1 MLTKQEDRYRES
13 AKTSEEKRKEEYQ
26 KSQNANYRA
35 FNSALTRL
43 NKMKKETTFEARSNG
58 LNQLISTI
66 SGAGSPESKLERLL
80 FSFYKMKEGDSYPY
94 EDIKD
99 AKGDFIRRSP
109 EDIRDGLKSVL
120 FDEEVKST
128 VIESSFTIEAV
139 VDWDFT
145 DMARLIKPLYD
156 AFDPAP
162 VINYE
167 IKEEVLAV
175 SIQTVD
181 EKDTRQ
187 IKQYMEDI
195 FTVIEYKTESKNIMT
210 TLYEVIL
217 ELYNDT
223 FGEYPTFYV
232 KQQGPLADYIRNLKT
247 SLFRLKYKAEK
258 EADMKEGP
266 STMQGEKTAPATFS
280 DIELTRDNIK
290 EKLNGMKAKK
300 KEIKEQIKSLGGID
314 VEERMEEYQETI
326 NSEIEDVKL
335 QLAELKE
342 RYDTASAKRKDLEQK
357 RKDLEQKKE
366 TLTAV
371 EWKEAGEKIKQLE
384 EELPQY
390 QRTLAIIDEQGIKL
404 RSEMK
409 ILQELNLARNRVE
422 SELVESFDEQIENL
436 LSLED
441 KITKLTKELELDDET
456 FRRIKMAYKEL
467 PVEEEPKR
475 ERKPESIT
483 QESRP
488 EQYVGE
494 KYREWITTSTKYQQ
508 LILAI
513 SRKID
518 VEMKQMRK
526 YIQSNAKMLS
536 QKESLVDYFKELKQ
550 TPIGFSEEDEEG
562 LSTFELVVALNRPT
576 LTDEDLSDLQELII
590 EALKLKRKLQRI
602 RRKKE

>member
-1 MLTKQEDRYRES
+1 MLTKQEDKYRES

-128 VIESSFTIEAV
+128 VIESSFTIEAEIKNIA
-139 VDWDFT
+139 D
-145 DMARLIKPLYD
+145 LIKPLYD

-162 VINYE
+162 VINY
-167 IKEEVLAV
+167 KSEEEFVSI

-181 EKDTRQ
+181 EKDTRE

-195 FTVIEYKTESKNIMT
+195 FTVLEYKTESKNIMT

-232 KQQGPLADYIRNLKT
+232 KQQGPLADYIRNLKA
-247 SLFRLKYKAEK
+247 SIFRM
-258 EADMKEGP
+258 ADTKEGFTTIEREETP
-266 STMQGEKTAPATFS
+266 IS
-280 DIELTRDNIK
+280 DNYIEMARDTIR
-290 EKLNGMKAKK
+290 ERLDGIKAKK
-300 KEIKEQIKSLGGID
+300 KEIKKQIKSLGEID
-314 VEERMEEYQETI
+314 VEERIEEYQEWI
-326 NSEIEDVKL
+326 DSRIEHFEFR
-335 QLAELKE
+335 LAELKKKST
-342 RYDTASAKRKDLEQK
+342 TANEKQKKLEQEK
-357 RKDLEQKKE
+357 NDLEQKKG

-371 EWKEAGEKIKQLE
+371 EWKGAGERIKQIEEQLPEYRKLLE
-384 EELPQY
+384 
-390 QRTLAIIDEQGIKL
+390 IIDKRGVEL

-422 SELVESFDEQIENL
+422 SELVESFDEQMENL
-436 LSLED
+436 LALED

-456 FRRIKMAYKEL
+456 FRRIKMTYRKL
-467 PVEEEPKR
+467 PAEEEPKR

-488 EQYVGE
+488 EQYAGE
-494 KYREWITTSTKYQQ
+494 KYREWITASTKYQQ

-526 YIQSNAKMLS
+526 YIQSNAEMLS
-536 QKESLVDYFKELKQ
+536 KKESLVDYFKELKE
-550 TPIGFSEEDEEG
+550 TPIDFSEEGEEG
-562 LSTFELVVALNRPT
+562 LSTFELVIALNKPT

-602 RRKKE
+602 RGKKK

>member
-1 MLTKQEDRYRES
+1 MLTKQEDRYKES

-128 VIESSFTIEAV
+128 VIESSFTIEAEIKNIA
-139 VDWDFT
+139 D
-145 DMARLIKPLYD
+145 LIKPLYD

-162 VINYE
+162 VINY
-167 IKEEVLAV
+167 KSEEEFVSI

-181 EKDTRQ
+181 EKDTRE

-195 FTVIEYKTESKNIMT
+195 FTVLEYKTESKNIMT

-232 KQQGPLADYIRNLKT
+232 KQQGPLADYIRNLKA
-247 SLFRLKYKAEK
+247 SIFRM
-258 EADMKEGP
+258 ADTKEGFTTIEREETP
-266 STMQGEKTAPATFS
+266 IS
-280 DIELTRDNIK
+280 DNYIEMARDTIR
-290 EKLNGMKAKK
+290 ERLDGIKAKK
-300 KEIKEQIKSLGGID
+300 KEIKKQIKSLGEID
-314 VEERMEEYQETI
+314 VEERIEEYQEWI
-326 NSEIEDVKL
+326 DSRIRHFEFR
-335 QLAELKE
+335 LAELKKKST
-342 RYDTASAKRKDLEQK
+342 TANEKQKKLEQEK
-357 RKDLEQKKE
+357 NDLEQKKG

-371 EWKEAGEKIKQLE
+371 EWKRAGERIKQIEEQLPEYRKLLE
-384 EELPQY
+384 
-390 QRTLAIIDEQGIKL
+390 IIDKRGVEL

-422 SELVESFDEQIENL
+422 SELVESFDEQMENL
-436 LSLED
+436 LALED

-456 FRRIKMAYKEL
+456 FRRIKMTYREL
-467 PVEEEPKR
+467 PAEEEPKR

-488 EQYVGE
+488 EQYAGE
-494 KYREWITTSTKYQQ
+494 KYREWITASTKYQQ

-536 QKESLVDYFKELKQ
+536 QKESLVDYFKELKE
-550 TPIGFSEEDEEG
+550 TPINFSEEDEEG
-562 LSTFELVVALNRPT
+562 LSTFELVVALNKPT
-576 LTDEDLSDLQELII
+576 LTDEDLSDLQGLII

-602 RRKKE
+602 RGKKK

>member
-43 NKMKKETTFEARSNG
+43 NKMKRETTFEARSNG

-128 VIESSFTIEAV
+128 VIESSFTIEAEIGNI
-139 VDWDFT
+139 
-145 DMARLIKPLYD
+145 AELIKPLYD

-167 IKEEVLAV
+167 TIEEFVAI

-181 EKDTRQ
+181 EKDTRE

-232 KQQGPLADYIRNLKT
+232 KQQGPLADYIRNLKASIFRMADVREGFTTIERKKST
-247 SLFRLKYKAEK
+247 STL
-258 EADMKEGP
+258 
-266 STMQGEKTAPATFS
+266 S
-280 DIELTRDNIK
+280 DIEMARDNIK

-342 RYDTASAKRKDLEQK
+342 KYDTANAKRKDLEQK
-357 RKDLEQKKE
+357 RKDLEQKKG

-456 FRRIKMAYKEL
+456 FRRIKMTYREL
-467 PVEEEPKR
+467 PAEEKPKR
-475 ERKPESIT
+475 ERKPESTT

-494 KYREWITTSTKYQQ
+494 EYREWITTSTKYQQ

-526 YIQSNAKMLS
+526 YIQSNARMLS
-536 QKESLVDYFKELKQ
+536 QKESLVDYFKELKD
-550 TPIGFSEEDEEG
+550 TPIGFSEEDGEG
-562 LSTFELVVALNRPT
+562 LTTFELVVALNKPT

-602 RRKKE
+602 RGKKE

>member
-1 MLTKQEDRYRES
+1 MLTKQEDRYKES

-43 NKMKKETTFEARSNG
+43 NKMKKKTTFEARSNG

-128 VIESSFTIEAV
+128 VIESSFTIEAEIKNIA
-139 VDWDFT
+139 D
-145 DMARLIKPLYD
+145 LIKPLYD
-156 AFDPAP
+156 
-162 VINYE
+162 
-167 IKEEVLAV
+167 
-175 SIQTVD
+175 
-181 EKDTRQ
+181 
-187 IKQYMEDI
+187 I
-195 FTVIEYKTESKNIMT
+195 FTVIKYKTESKNIMT

-232 KQQGPLADYIRNLKT
+232 KQQGPLADYIRNLKA
-247 SLFRLKYKAEK
+247 SIFRM
-258 EADMKEGP
+258 ADKGEGFA
-266 STMQGEKTAPATFS
+266 TIGREKTAPAFS
-280 DIELTRDNIK
+280 DIELARDTIR
-290 EKLNGMKAKK
+290 ERLDGIKAKK
-300 KEIKEQIKSLGGID
+300 KEIKEQIKSLGEID

-326 NSEIEDVKL
+326 NSEIEDVKSR
-335 QLAELKE
+335 LAELKE
-342 RYDTASAKRKDLEQK
+342 RYDTANAKRKDLEQE
-357 RKDLEQKKE
+357 RKDLEQKKG
-366 TLTAV
+366 TLTAI
-371 EWKEAGEKIKQLE
+371 EWKKAGERIKQIE

-390 QRTLAIIDEQGIKL
+390 QRTLAIIDEQGVKL
-404 RSEMK
+404 KSEMK
-409 ILQELNLARNRVE
+409 ILQELNLARNRME
-422 SELVESFDEQIENL
+422 SELGESFGEQVDNL
-436 LSLED
+436 LALED
-441 KITKLTKELELDDET
+441 KITKLTKELELDAET

-467 PVEEEPKR
+467 PAEEEPKR

-488 EQYVGE
+488 EQYAGE
-494 KYREWITTSTKYQQ
+494 KYREWITASTKYQQ

-526 YIQSNAKMLS
+526 YIQSNAEMLS
-536 QKESLVDYFKELKQ
+536 KKESLVDYFKELKE
-550 TPIGFSEEDEEG
+550 TPIDFSEEDEEG
-562 LSTFELVVALNRPT
+562 LSTFELVMALNKPT

-602 RRKKE
+602 RGKKK

>member
-43 NKMKKETTFEARSNG
+43 NKMKRETTFEARSNG

-94 EDIKD
+94 EDIRD

-128 VIESSFTIEAV
+128 VIESSFTIEAEIGNI
-139 VDWDFT
+139 
-145 DMARLIKPLYD
+145 AELIKPLYD

-167 IKEEVLAV
+167 TIEEFVAI

-181 EKDTRQ
+181 EKDTRE

-232 KQQGPLADYIRNLKT
+232 KQQGPLADYIRNLKASIFRMADVREGFTTIERKKST
-247 SLFRLKYKAEK
+247 STL
-258 EADMKEGP
+258 
-266 STMQGEKTAPATFS
+266 S
-280 DIELTRDNIK
+280 DIEMARDNIK

-300 KEIKEQIKSLGGID
+300 KEIKEQIKSLGEID
-314 VEERMEEYQETI
+314 VGERMEEYQETI

-342 RYDTASAKRKDLEQK
+342 KYDTANAKRKDLEQK
-357 RKDLEQKKE
+357 RKDLEQKKG

-422 SELVESFDEQIENL
+422 SELGESFGEQMENL

-456 FRRIKMAYKEL
+456 FRRIKMTYREL
-467 PVEEEPKR
+467 PAEEKPKR
-475 ERKPESIT
+475 ERKPESTT

-494 KYREWITTSTKYQQ
+494 EYREWITTSTKYQQ

-526 YIQSNAKMLS
+526 YIQSNARMLS
-536 QKESLVDYFKELKQ
+536 QKESLVDYFKELKD
-550 TPIGFSEEDEEG
+550 TPIGFSEEDGEG
-562 LSTFELVVALNRPT
+562 LTTFELVVALNKPT

-602 RRKKE
+602 RGKKE

>member
-43 NKMKKETTFEARSNG
+43 NKMKRETTFEARSNG

-94 EDIKD
+94 EDIRD

-181 EKDTRQ
+181 EKDPRE

-232 KQQGPLADYIRNLKT
+232 KQQGPLADYIRNLKASIFRMADVREGFTTIERKKST
-247 SLFRLKYKAEK
+247 STL
-258 EADMKEGP
+258 
-266 STMQGEKTAPATFS
+266 S
-280 DIELTRDNIK
+280 DIEMARDNIK

-342 RYDTASAKRKDLEQK
+342 KYDTANAKRKDLEQK
-357 RKDLEQKKE
+357 RKDLEQKKG

-422 SELVESFDEQIENL
+422 SELGESFGEQMENL

-475 ERKPESIT
+475 ERKPESTT

-494 KYREWITTSTKYQQ
+494 EYREWITTSTKYQQ

-526 YIQSNAKMLS
+526 YIQSNARMLS
-536 QKESLVDYFKELKQ
+536 QKESLVDYFKELKD
-550 TPIGFSEEDEEG
+550 TPIGFSEEDGEG
-562 LSTFELVVALNRPT
+562 LTTFELVVALNKPT

-602 RRKKE
+602 RGKKE

>member
-43 NKMKKETTFEARSNG
+43 NKMKRETTFEARSNG

-128 VIESSFTIEAV
+128 VIESSFTIEAEIGNI
-139 VDWDFT
+139 
-145 DMARLIKPLYD
+145 AELIKPLYD

-167 IKEEVLAV
+167 TIEEFVAI

-181 EKDTRQ
+181 EKDTRE

-232 KQQGPLADYIRNLKT
+232 KQQGPLADYIRNLKA
-247 SLFRLKYKAEK
+247 SIFRM
-258 EADMKEGP
+258 ADVREGF
-266 STMQGEKTAPATFS
+266 TTIEREKTTPTLS

-300 KEIKEQIKSLGGID
+300 KEIKEQIKSLGEID
-314 VEERMEEYQETI
+314 VGERMEEYQETI

-342 RYDTASAKRKDLEQK
+342 KYDTANAKRKDLEQK
-357 RKDLEQKKE
+357 RKDLEQKKG

-409 ILQELNLARNRVE
+409 ILQELNLAWNRVE
-422 SELVESFDEQIENL
+422 SELGESFGEQMENL

-456 FRRIKMAYKEL
+456 FRRIKMTYREL
-467 PVEEEPKR
+467 PAEEKPKR
-475 ERKPESIT
+475 ERKPESTT

-494 KYREWITTSTKYQQ
+494 EYREWITTSTKYQQ

-526 YIQSNAKMLS
+526 YIQSNARMLS
-536 QKESLVDYFKELKQ
+536 QKESLVDYFKELKD
-550 TPIGFSEEDEEG
+550 TPIGFSEEDGEG
-562 LSTFELVVALNRPT
+562 LTTFELVVALNKPT

-602 RRKKE
+602 RGKKE

>member
-128 VIESSFTIEAV
+128 VIESSFTIEAEIENIA
-139 VDWDFT
+139 D
-145 DMARLIKPLYD
+145 LIKPLYD

-167 IKEEVLAV
+167 NIEEFVAI

-181 EKDTRQ
+181 EKDTRE

-232 KQQGPLADYIRNLKT
+232 KQQGPLADYIRNLQA
-247 SLFRLKYKAEK
+247 SIFRM
-258 EADMKEGP
+258 ADMEEGI
-266 STMQGEKTAPATFS
+266 TTIEREKTAPAFS
-280 DIELTRDNIK
+280 GIESSRDSIRK
-290 EKLNGMKAKK
+290 KLNDMKAKK
-300 KEIKEQIKSLGGID
+300 KEIKEHIKSLGEID

-326 NSEIEDVKL
+326 NSEIEEAKL
-335 QLAELKE
+335 QLADLKE
-342 RYDTASAKRKDLEQK
+342 KYDIANSKRKDLEQK
-357 RKDLEQKKE
+357 RKDLEQKKG

-371 EWKEAGEKIKQLE
+371 EWKEAGEKIKQIE
-384 EELPQY
+384 EELPEY
-390 QRTLAIIDEQGIKL
+390 QRILVVVDKEGVKL

-422 SELVESFDEQIENL
+422 SELGESFSEQVENL
-436 LSLED
+436 LALED

-456 FRRIKMAYKEL
+456 FRRIKSYSRL
-467 PVEEEPKR
+467 PAEEEPKR
-475 ERKPESIT
+475 ERKPESVT

-494 KYREWITTSTKYQQ
+494 EYREWITASTKYQQ

-536 QKESLVDYFKELKQ
+536 QKESLVDYFKELKEA
-550 TPIGFSEEDEEG
+550 PIGFSEEDEEG
-562 LSTFELVVALNRPT
+562 LTTFELVVALNKPT

-602 RRKKE
+602 RGKKE

>member
-35 FNSALTRL
+35 FNSALSRLTR
-43 NKMKKETTFEARSNG
+43 MKKETTFEARSNG

-128 VIESSFTIEAV
+128 VIESSFMIEAEIG
-139 VDWDFT
+139 DI
-145 DMARLIKPLYD
+145 AGLIKPLYD
-156 AFDPAP
+156 EFDPAP

-167 IKEEVLAV
+167 TIEEFVAI

-187 IKQYMEDI
+187 IKQYMENI
-195 FTVIEYKTESKNIMT
+195 FTVIEHKTESKNIMT

-232 KQQGPLADYIRNLKT
+232 KQQGPLADYIRNLKA
-247 SLFRLKYKAEK
+247 SIFRM
-258 EADMKEGP
+258 ADMKEGF
-266 STMQGEKTAPATFS
+266 TTIEREKTAPAFS

-290 EKLNGMKAKK
+290 ERLNGMKAKK
-300 KEIKEQIKSLGGID
+300 KEIKEQIKSLGEID

-326 NSEIEDVKL
+326 NSEIEEAKL
-335 QLAELKE
+335 QLADLKE
-342 RYDTASAKRKDLEQK
+342 KYDIANSKRKDLEQK
-357 RKDLEQKKE
+357 RKDLEQKKG

-371 EWKEAGEKIKQLE
+371 EWKEAGEKIKQIE
-384 EELPQY
+384 EELPEY
-390 QRTLAIIDEQGIKL
+390 QRILTIVDKEGVKL

-422 SELVESFDEQIENL
+422 SELGESFGEQVDNL
-436 LSLED
+436 LALED

-467 PVEEEPKR
+467 PAKEEPKR
-475 ERKPESIT
+475 ERKPESTT

-494 KYREWITTSTKYQQ
+494 EYREWITASTKYQQ

-536 QKESLVDYFKELKQ
+536 QKESLVDYFKELKE

-562 LSTFELVVALNRPT
+562 LTTFELVVALNRPT
-576 LTDEDLSDLQELII
+576 LTDEDLSDLQGLII

-602 RRKKE
+602 RRKEE

>member
-66 SGAGSPESKLERLL
+66 SGTGSPESKLERLL

-128 VIESSFTIEAV
+128 VIESSFTIEAEIG
-139 VDWDFT
+139 DI
-145 DMARLIKPLYD
+145 AELIKPLYD
-156 AFDPAP
+156 EFDPAP

-167 IKEEVLAV
+167 TIEEFVAI

-181 EKDTRQ
+181 EKDTRK
-187 IKQYMEDI
+187 IKQYMKDI

-232 KQQGPLADYIRNLKT
+232 KQQGPLADYIRSLKA
-247 SLFRLKYKAEK
+247 SIFRM
-258 EADMKEGP
+258 ADMKEGF
-266 STMQGEKTAPATFS
+266 TTIEREKTTPTLS

-300 KEIKEQIKSLGGID
+300 KEIKEQIKSLGEID

-326 NSEIEDVKL
+326 NSEIEEVKL
-335 QLAELKE
+335 QLANLKE
-342 RYDTASAKRKDLEQK
+342 RYDTVNSKRKDLEQK
-357 RKDLEQKKE
+357 RKDLEQKKG

-371 EWKEAGEKIKQLE
+371 EWKEAGEKIKQIE
-384 EELPQY
+384 EELPEY
-390 QRTLAIIDEQGIKL
+390 KKVLVLVDKDGVKL

-422 SELVESFDEQIENL
+422 SELGESFGEQMENL
-436 LSLED
+436 LALED

-467 PVEEEPKR
+467 PAEEEPKR

-494 KYREWITTSTKYQQ
+494 QYREWITASTKYQQ

-536 QKESLVDYFKELKQ
+536 QKKSLVDYFKELKD

-562 LSTFELVVALNRPT
+562 LSTFELVVALNKPT

>member
-128 VIESSFTIEAV
+128 VIESSFTIEAEIENIA
-139 VDWDFT
+139 D
-145 DMARLIKPLYD
+145 LIKPLYD

-167 IKEEVLAV
+167 NIEEFVAI

-181 EKDTRQ
+181 EKDTRE

-232 KQQGPLADYIRNLKT
+232 KQQGPLADYIRNLQA
-247 SLFRLKYKAEK
+247 SIFRM
-258 EADMKEGP
+258 ADMEEGI
-266 STMQGEKTAPATFS
+266 TTIEREKTAPAFS
-280 DIELTRDNIK
+280 GIESSRDSIRK
-290 EKLNGMKAKK
+290 KLNDMKAKK
-300 KEIKEQIKSLGGID
+300 KEIKEHIKSLGEID

-326 NSEIEDVKL
+326 NSEIEEAKL
-335 QLAELKE
+335 QLADLKE
-342 RYDTASAKRKDLEQK
+342 KYDIANSKRKDLEQK
-357 RKDLEQKKE
+357 RKDLEQKKG

-371 EWKEAGEKIKQLE
+371 EWKEAGEKIKQIE
-384 EELPQY
+384 EELPEY
-390 QRTLAIIDEQGIKL
+390 QRILVVVDKEGVKL

-422 SELVESFDEQIENL
+422 SELGESFSEQIENL
-436 LSLED
+436 LALED

-456 FRRIKMAYKEL
+456 FRRIKSYSRL
-467 PVEEEPKR
+467 PAEEEPKR
-475 ERKPESIT
+475 ERKPESVT

-494 KYREWITTSTKYQQ
+494 EYREWITASTKYQQ

-536 QKESLVDYFKELKQ
+536 QKESLVDYFKELKEA
-550 TPIGFSEEDEEG
+550 PIGFSEEDEEG
-562 LSTFELVVALNRPT
+562 LTTFELVVALNKPT

-602 RRKKE
+602 RRKEE

>member
-1 MLTKQEDRYRES
+1 
-13 AKTSEEKRKEEYQ
+13 
-26 KSQNANYRA
+26 
-35 FNSALTRL
+35 
-43 NKMKKETTFEARSNG
+43 
-58 LNQLISTI
+58 
-66 SGAGSPESKLERLL
+66 
-80 FSFYKMKEGDSYPY
+80 MKEGDSYPY

-128 VIESSFTIEAV
+128 VIESSFTIEAEIENIA
-139 VDWDFT
+139 D
-145 DMARLIKPLYD
+145 LIKPLYD

-167 IKEEVLAV
+167 NIEEFVAI

-181 EKDTRQ
+181 EKDTRE

-232 KQQGPLADYIRNLKT
+232 KQQGPLADYIRNLQA
-247 SLFRLKYKAEK
+247 SIFRM
-258 EADMKEGP
+258 ADMEEGI
-266 STMQGEKTAPATFS
+266 TTIEREKTAPAFS
-280 DIELTRDNIK
+280 GIESSRDSIRK
-290 EKLNGMKAKK
+290 KLNDMKAKK
-300 KEIKEQIKSLGGID
+300 KEIKEHIKSLGEID

-326 NSEIEDVKL
+326 NSEIEEAKL
-335 QLAELKE
+335 QLADLKE
-342 RYDTASAKRKDLEQK
+342 KYDIANSKRKDLEQK
-357 RKDLEQKKE
+357 RKDLEQKKG

-371 EWKEAGEKIKQLE
+371 EWKEAGEKIKQIE
-384 EELPQY
+384 EELPEY
-390 QRTLAIIDEQGIKL
+390 QRILVVVDKEGVKL

-422 SELVESFDEQIENL
+422 SELGESFSEQVENL
-436 LSLED
+436 LALED

-456 FRRIKMAYKEL
+456 FRRIKSYSRL
-467 PVEEEPKR
+467 PAEEEPKR
-475 ERKPESIT
+475 ERKPESVT

-494 KYREWITTSTKYQQ
+494 EYREWITASTKYQQ

-536 QKESLVDYFKELKQ
+536 QKESLVDYFKELKEA
-550 TPIGFSEEDEEG
+550 PIGFSEEDEEG
-562 LSTFELVVALNRPT
+562 LTTFELVVALNKPT

-602 RRKKE
+602 SRKEE

>member
-43 NKMKKETTFEARSNG
+43 NKMKRETTFEARSNG

-128 VIESSFTIEAV
+128 VIESSFTIEAEIGNI
-139 VDWDFT
+139 
-145 DMARLIKPLYD
+145 AELIKPLYD

-167 IKEEVLAV
+167 TIEEFVAI

-181 EKDTRQ
+181 EKDTRE

-232 KQQGPLADYIRNLKT
+232 KQQGPLADYIRNLKASIFRMADVREGFTTIERKKST
-247 SLFRLKYKAEK
+247 STL
-258 EADMKEGP
+258 
-266 STMQGEKTAPATFS
+266 S
-280 DIELTRDNIK
+280 DIEMARDNIK

-300 KEIKEQIKSLGGID
+300 KEIKEQIKSLGEID
-314 VEERMEEYQETI
+314 VGERMEEYQETI

-342 RYDTASAKRKDLEQK
+342 KYDTANAKRKDLEQK
-357 RKDLEQKKE
+357 RKDLEQKKG

-422 SELVESFDEQIENL
+422 SELGESFGEQMENL

-456 FRRIKMAYKEL
+456 FRRIKMTYREL
-467 PVEEEPKR
+467 PAEEKPKR
-475 ERKPESIT
+475 ERKPESTT

-494 KYREWITTSTKYQQ
+494 EYREWITTSTKYQQ

-526 YIQSNAKMLS
+526 YIQSNARMLS
-536 QKESLVDYFKELKQ
+536 QKESLVDYFKELKD
-550 TPIGFSEEDEEG
+550 TPIGFSEEDGEG
-562 LSTFELVVALNRPT
+562 LTTFELVVALNKPT

-602 RRKKE
+602 RGKKE